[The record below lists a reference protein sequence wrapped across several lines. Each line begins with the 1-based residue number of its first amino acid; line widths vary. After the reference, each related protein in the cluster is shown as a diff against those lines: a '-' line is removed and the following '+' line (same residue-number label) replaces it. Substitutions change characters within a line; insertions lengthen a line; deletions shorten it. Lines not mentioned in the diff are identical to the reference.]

1 MESATILAII
11 ILVVAIIILILYYL
25 QTTNNPLYN
34 NLQAQAST
42 FSTRVGQEEYI
53 SNISDKMNDV
63 SGKIKDRVQDEDEED
78 HVSRTDMISKKISQ
92 FIDEQSEQ
100 VIEDWDLATNKDIDV
115 VMERYNQIEADLNN
129 YKESNDERV
138 SSLEE
143 RVNKIDEELEKLKE

>member
-11 ILVVAIIILILYYL
+11 ILVIAIVILIFYYL
-25 QTTNNPLYN
+25 QATNNPVYA
-34 NLQAQAST
+34 NLQAQATS

-63 SGKIKDRVQDEDEED
+63 SGKFKDRIQDEDEED
-78 HVSRTDMISKKISQ
+78 RVSRTDMISKKISQ

-100 VIEDWDLATNKDIDV
+100 VIEDWDLATNKDIDSV
-115 VMERYNQIEADLNN
+115 IEKYTQIESDLND

-138 SSLEE
+138 SSLED
-143 RVNKIDEELEKLKE
+143 RVNKLDEEIEKLKE

>member
-1 MESATILAII
+1 MEPATILAII
-11 ILVVAIIILILYYL
+11 ILVVAIVILLFYYL
-25 QTTNNPLYN
+25 QATNNPIYN

-53 SNISDKMNDV
+53 SNISDKVSDV

-100 VIEDWDLATNKDIDV
+100 VIEDWDLATNKDIDA
-115 VMERYNQIEADLNN
+115 VMEKYNQIESDLND
-129 YKESNDERV
+129 YKESNNERV

-143 RVNKIDEELEKLKE
+143 RVNQIDEELEKLKE

>member
-1 MESATILAII
+1 MEPATILAII
-11 ILVVAIIILILYYL
+11 ILIVAIVILLFYYL
-25 QTTNNPLYN
+25 QATNNPIYN

-53 SNISDKMNDV
+53 SNISDKVNDV

-100 VIEDWDLATNKDIDV
+100 VIEDWDLATNKDIDA
-115 VMERYNQIEADLNN
+115 VMEKYNQIESDLND
-129 YKESNDERV
+129 YKESNNERV

-143 RVNKIDEELEKLKE
+143 RVNQIDEELEKLKE